1 VRVPVDNLVGEE
13 NKGWTCAKY
22 LLTHERTGQAGIG
35 QSKAALAHLKQIA
48 SAETVA
54 GQPRIDD
61 PLFRA
66 RIAELEMRL
75 MAVEMS
81 TLRILAATRDGGVP
95 EAESSLLKIQGSEIR
110 QAITDLMRKA
120 LGPNA
125 LPFLEPELE
134 PDFHGE
140 PLYQDYSASPASQYF
155 NLRKLSIYGGSN
167 EIQKNIIAKLVLEL

>member
-1 VRVPVDNLVGEE
+1 M
-13 NKGWTCAKY
+13 
-22 LLTHERTGQAGIG
+22 AGRP
-35 QSKAALAHLKQIA
+35 L
-48 SAETVA
+48 
-54 GQPRIDD
+54 IDD

-66 RIAELEMRL
+66 RIAEVEMRL

-95 EAESSLLKIQGSEIR
+95 GAESSLLKIQGSEIR
-110 QAITDLMRKA
+110 QAISGLMRKA

-134 PDFHGE
+134 PDFEGE
-140 PLYQDYSASPASQYF
+140 PLYRDYSASPASQYF

-167 EIQKNIIAKLVLEL
+167 EIQKNIIAKQVLEL

>member
-1 VRVPVDNLVGEE
+1 
-13 NKGWTCAKY
+13 
-22 LLTHERTGQAGIG
+22 
-35 QSKAALAHLKQIA
+35 
-48 SAETVA
+48 
-54 GQPRIDD
+54 
-61 PLFRA
+61 
-66 RIAELEMRL
+66 MRL

-95 EAESSLLKIQGSEIR
+95 GAESSLLKIQGSEIR

-140 PLYQDYSASPASQYF
+140 PLYRDYSASPASQYF